1 MKSIRFHVV
10 IGFMGILLLAAGAI
24 PSLADA
30 DGISWS
36 IFHKDAGYFKKV
48 QSDPRDLVEEYCGSE
63 YNGVQDIRLKVV
75 KLGRGKN
82 ASGRGSA
89 SGTAGSAGKFLD
101 FGNDP
106 LIVVDSYQIKSVEVS
121 EGHAEATVV
130 YKRLANCDVTEK
142 RKYVV
147 DRNSRDT
154 VRLSLDFDGSL
165 WWIVDPPLPRVS
177 KWALIEYSERI
188 ISSMNGLVKAG
199 KASDGQKRYYQAYKG
214 IVAFLKGL

>member
-1 MKSIRFHVV
+1 MHRRALIIVFV
-10 IGFMGILLLAAGAI
+10 FMWCTAPTPFSPLLH
-24 PSLADA
+24 ADQ
-30 DGISWS
+30 ISWS
-36 IFHKDAGYFKKV
+36 IFHKDAEYFKKV
-48 QSDPRDLVEEYCGSE
+48 QSDPKSLVQEYCEAE

-75 KLGRGKN
+75 KAPGKKGGPDRDASTGGGEGTGR
-82 ASGRGSA
+82 
-89 SGTAGSAGKFLD
+89 FVD
-101 FGNDP
+101 FSNDP
-106 LIVVDSYQIKSVEVS
+106 FIVVDSYQIKSVTLA

-154 VRLSLDFDGSL
+154 IKLSLDYDGAR

-177 KWALIEYSERI
+177 KWAIIEFSERI
-188 ISSMNGLVKAG
+188 ISSMNGLVQSG
-199 KASDGQKRYYQAYKG
+199 KASDGQKKYYASYKD